1 MKLFKLETFVENA
14 KSLNVLYVEDNA
26 GTRLQV
32 GHFLKSSFKEVVIVS
47 HPEVALKM
55 FNSGYY
61 DLILTGSPLP
71 DMDASHMCRRIKQ
84 IAPKKPIVIL
94 SSNKDYDELVKLI
107 NIGISGFIEVP
118 TTQKKIAITLS
129 RIVRDIND
137 YNAIFRLQDDLLE
150 NCKEP
155 NLKQET
161 IENKEINLDKI
172 VGEEPTTIDGRLS
185 AQDVELL
192 RMTHNHNNVIS
203 AKEFIEELDSSV
215 LEDFEELNHIHR
227 ELENAII
234 GFDTE
239 QSVEKLN
246 DIAKLFGEIASVLNF
261 MLEFADFSNAIRSF
275 ATFLD
280 GLKDDEI
287 VKTSNIMKKFIPTI
301 YDDLESWRKHLFE
314 LQDANDI
321 HYLDSSLFSSI
332 LQFQLSVT
340 NELKGFEEDDSDSGE
355 FELF

>member
-1 MKLFKLETFVENA
+1 MKSFKLESFIENA
-14 KSLNVLYVEDNA
+14 KSLNVLYVEDSA

-32 GHFLKSSFKEVVIVS
+32 GHFLKSSFKEVIVVS

-61 DLILTGSPLP
+61 DLILTGASLP
-71 DMDASHMCRRIKQ
+71 DMDVSHMCRRIKQ

-94 SSNKDYDELVKLI
+94 SNKKDYDELVKLI
-107 NIGISGFIEVP
+107 NIGISGFIEIP
-118 TTQKKIAITLS
+118 TTQRKIAIVLS
-129 RIVRDIND
+129 RVVRDIND

-150 NCKEP
+150 NCEVH
-155 NLKQET
+155 NIKQSS
-161 IENKEINLDKI
+161 INNKEINLDK
-172 VGEEPTTIDGRLS
+172 VVDGHQTIDSKLS

-192 RMTHNHNNVIS
+192 RMTHDHNNITS
-203 AKEFIEELDSSV
+203 AKEFIEELDNSA

-227 ELENAII
+227 ELENAIVS
-234 GFDTE
+234 FDTE

-287 VKTSNIMKKFIPTI
+287 VKTSDIMKKLIPTI
-301 YDDLESWRKHLFE
+301 YDDLASWRKHIFE

-340 NELKGFEEDDSDSGE
+340 SELKGVEEDDSDSGE
-355 FELF
+355 LEFF

>member
-1 MKLFKLETFVENA
+1 MKSFKLESFIENA
-14 KSLNVLYVEDNA
+14 KSLNVLYVEDHA

-32 GHFLKSSFKEVVIVS
+32 GHFLKSSFKEVIIVN

-61 DLILTGSPLP
+61 DLILTDASLP
-71 DMDASHMCRRIKQ
+71 DMDTSHMCRRIKQ

-94 SSNKDYDELVKLI
+94 SNKKDYDELVKLI

-118 TTQKKIAITLS
+118 TTQRKIAIILS
-129 RIVRDIND
+129 RVVRDIND
-137 YNAIFRLQDDLLE
+137 YNAVFRLQDDLLE
-150 NCKEP
+150 NCEEP
-155 NLKQET
+155 SLKQSS
-161 IENKEINLDKI
+161 INNKEINLDE
-172 VGEEPTTIDGRLS
+172 VVDGQPTIDSKLS

-192 RMTHNHNNVIS
+192 RMTHDHNNVIS
-203 AKEFIEELDSSV
+203 AKEFIEELDDSA

-227 ELENAII
+227 ELENAIV

-246 DIAKLFGEIASVLNF
+246 DIANLFGEIASVLNF

-287 VKTSNIMKKFIPTI
+287 VKTSDIMKTLIPTI
-301 YDDLESWRKHLFE
+301 YDDLASWRKHIFV

-332 LQFQLSVT
+332 LQFQLSIT